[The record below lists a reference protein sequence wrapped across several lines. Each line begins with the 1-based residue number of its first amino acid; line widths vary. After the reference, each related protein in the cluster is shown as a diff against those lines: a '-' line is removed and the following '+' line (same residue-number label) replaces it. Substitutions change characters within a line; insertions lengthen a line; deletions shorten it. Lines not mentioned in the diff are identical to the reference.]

1 MSTIYTGID
10 VGTYHVKVVIARA
23 ERDQPLQIIGIGMAA
38 SRGMRHG
45 YILNA
50 RDAAQSIKDAVDK
63 ASGMAKVQVKSA
75 YVGIG
80 GVGIGELR
88 SGADISLTASGG
100 EVTERDLEH
109 AVRESERRASSQL
122 VNLKVLHAIPLS
134 FKVDG
139 NPVLGRVVGLKGA
152 KLSVSTLLVT
162 TLEQHLHDLIETIES
177 LDIAVDDVM
186 ASPLAASLVTLTKP
200 QKMAGVVLA
209 NIGAETLSIAV
220 FENDTPISVKVF
232 PIGSSDITHQIAL
245 TLQIPIPEA
254 EQMKRGAITNSDAPR
269 KKVEDAIS
277 MRLKDMFGLIDAHL
291 KSLNKQRLLPAGIII
306 TGGGSGITTARDI
319 ARATLRIPSQTGT
332 LPPTA
337 LKTATADA
345 TWAVAYGLCK
355 WGYTTEHRDH
365 VGHFGSAIQAAVA
378 QIVAFFRNL
387 LP

>member
-10 VGTYHVKVVIARA
+10 VGTYHVKVIIARA
-23 ERDQPLQIIGIGMAA
+23 DRDQPLHIIGIGMAA

-50 RDAAQSIKDAVDK
+50 RDAAQGIKDAVDK

-88 SGADISLTASGG
+88 SSADVSLTASGG
-100 EVTERDLEH
+100 EVTDRDVEH
-109 AVRESERRASSQL
+109 AIRESERRASSQL

-139 NPVLGRVVGLKGA
+139 SPVLGRVVGLKGA
-152 KLSVSTLLVT
+152 KLSVTTLLIT

-177 LDIAVDDVM
+177 LDIAVDDIMV
-186 ASPLAASLVTLTKP
+186 APLAASLVTLTKP

-220 FENDTPISVKVF
+220 FENDTPISIKVF
-232 PIGSSDITHQIAL
+232 PTGSSDITHQLAL
-245 TLQIPIPEA
+245 TLQVPIPEA
-254 EQMKRGAITNSDAPR
+254 EQIKRGAITNSDAPR
-269 KKVEDAIS
+269 KKIDDAIS
-277 MRLKDMFGLIDAHL
+277 LRLKDMFGLIDAHL
-291 KSLNKQRLLPAGIII
+291 KQLGKQRLLPAGIVI

-355 WGYTTEHRDH
+355 WGHTTEQRDR
-365 VGHFGSAIQAAVA
+365 VANFGSAIQTAFSQV
-378 QIVAFFRNL
+378 ISFFRNL